1 MPGSA
6 EICIKKAQFYQGR
19 GGDAD
24 ILISQKA
31 DGCRGDWIAVWS
43 ISSPE

>member
-1 MPGSA
+1 M
-6 EICIKKAQFYQGR
+6 CIKKAQFDQHLGFEPN
-19 GGDAD
+19 